1 MAAKEFYH
9 DIDLVKVSQ
18 LLNFRVHNRTTAER
32 TTLAGTLSS
41 THKGLSVWDTD
52 LSKLYI
58 WDGSAFQT
66 PGAVAGAMT
75 FKGVVAYNASE
86 PGSPATGDYY
96 VFSTAGTNTWESS
109 DVVQIGDSVVW
120 DGTNWK
126 FIQGNVLAAS
136 ETVAGV
142 LEIATQSETNTGTDD
157 VRAVTPLKLATYA
170 TTKAYAKTYYAASL
184 TLVANTP
191 LTITHSLG
199 LQNRNACVAMVWDST
214 HSAISVDIDSVDTN
228 SLTITSAVALSGAQ
242 ICVIGF

>member
-58 WDGSAFQT
+58 WDGSAFVS

-75 FKGVVAYNASE
+75 FKGVVAYNATE

-126 FIQGNVLAAS
+126 FIQGNVLAATTS
-136 ETVAGV
+136 LAGV
-142 LEIATQSETNTGTDD
+142 VELATDAESSTGTDTT
-157 VRAVTPLKLATYA
+157 RAVTPSGLTQFMADRKL
-170 TTKAYAKTYYAASL
+170 AKTYFISGAS
-184 TLVANTP
+184 LVANTP
-191 LTITHSLG
+191 LTVTHNLA
-199 LQNRNACVAMVWDST
+199 LQNKNAFTINVMSGDSQVSVDVDST
-214 HSAISVDIDSVDTN
+214 DAN
-228 SLTITSAVALSGAQ
+228 SLTVTSAVAITAS
-242 ICVIGF
+242 ITVIGY

>member
-58 WDGSAFQT
+58 WDGSAFVS

-75 FKGVVAYNASE
+75 FKGVVAYNATE

-96 VFSTAGTNTWESS
+96 VFSTAGTNTWETS
-109 DVVQIGDSVVW
+109 DVVQVGDSVVW

-142 LEIATQSETNTGTDD
+142 LEIATTSETNTGTDD
-157 VRAVTPLKLATYA
+157 VRAVTPLKLAGYA
-170 TTKAYAKTYYAASL
+170 TTKAFAKTYYAGSL

-191 LTITHSLG
+191 LTVTHSLG

>member
-75 FKGVVAYNASE
+75 FKGVVAYNAAE

-142 LEIATQSETNTGTDD
+142 IEIATQAETNTGTDD
-157 VRAVTPLKLATYA
+157 VRAVTPLKLTSFAS
-170 TTKAYAKTYYAASL
+170 TKAFAKTYYAGSL

-199 LQNRNACVAMVWDST
+199 LQNRNACVAFVWDST